1 MNKKKKFSIVLIC
14 ALTSTITVSA
24 QRKSYISIDQAIET
38 AAQNNANVQISELE
52 HKISKADFHQT
63 DAVFLPQVSV
73 GYTAVTSNNAL
84 NAFGF
89 LLQQRSVTSQDF
101 DPAKLNHPGATQN
114 YGADISV
121 KMPLINPDM
130 IFARKGAKLQSEVY
144 KYKKQYTKDM
154 IEFEVKK
161 AYTQLQFAYQ
171 AQQILSS
178 TLNDV
183 KQIYQSV
190 NNFYNQ
196 GLVQKSDVLNAQVQ
210 VNTVESALTKAES
223 NVSNASD
230 GLRLLMGAETEGNI
244 YETDSLTQQLV
255 TYDNQGFSTL
265 RSDVM
270 AMQKA
275 VDASSMMVKSSAMSF
290 VPKINAFGTYSLSD
304 SKAFGFNQ
312 NSYLLGINL
321 SWNIFSGN
329 QSRSKLRSSIFQ
341 RNKMRE
347 EYKLYVDKNQM
358 EFDKT
363 KRDLQ
368 DLQVEI
374 NKQKTSV
381 AQADEAL
388 RILSNRYAEGL
399 TRTSDLLMAQ
409 AQLSQQKLQLAQ
421 AIMSYNITL
430 YYLNLQTTM
439 N

>member
-1 MNKKKKFSIVLIC
+1 MNKKKKFSIILIC
-14 ALTSTITVSA
+14 ALTSTIMVSA

-73 GYTAVTSNNAL
+73 GYTAVSSNNAL

-171 AQQILSS
+171 AQEILSS

-223 NVSNASD
+223 NVNNASD

-255 TYDNQGFSTL
+255 IYDNQGFSTL

>member
-1 MNKKKKFSIVLIC
+1 MNRKKKFSIVLIC
-14 ALTSTITVSA
+14 ALAASLTASA
-24 QRKSYISIDQAIET
+24 QKKSYISIDQATDI
-38 AAQNNANVQISELE
+38 AAQNNANVQISEWE

-63 DAVFLPQVSV
+63 DAVFLPQISV
-73 GYTAVTSNNAL
+73 GYTAVTTNNAL

-144 KYKKQYTKDM
+144 QYKKQYTKDM

-171 AQQILSS
+171 AQSILRS
-178 TLNDV
+178 TLSDV
-183 KQIYQSV
+183 KQIHQSV
-190 NNFYNQ
+190 KNFYDQ

-210 VNTVESALTKAES
+210 VNTVESALVKAES
-223 NVSNASD
+223 NVNNASD
-230 GLRLLMGAETEGNI
+230 GLKLLMGAKGDETV
-244 YETDSLTQQLV
+244 YETDSLSQLSAI
-255 TYDNQGFSTL
+255 YNNSSFSSM

-270 AMQKA
+270 AMKKA
-275 VDASSMMVKSSAMSF
+275 MDASNMMVKSSALSF

-321 SWNIFSGN
+321 SWNLFSGN
-329 QSRSKLRSSIFQ
+329 RNISKLRSSTFQ
-341 RNKMRE
+341 RNKMKE
-347 EYKLYVDKNQM
+347 EYNLYIDKSQV
-358 EFDKT
+358 EFNKT
-363 KRDLQ
+363 KRDLS

-374 NKQKTSV
+374 NKQQTSV
-381 AQADEAL
+381 EQAAEAL

-399 TRTSDLLMAQ
+399 TKTSDLLMAQ
-409 AQLSQQKLQLAQ
+409 AQLSQQQLQLAQ

-430 YYLNLQTTM
+430 YYLNLQSTM

>member
-1 MNKKKKFSIVLIC
+1 MNRKKKFSIVLIC
-14 ALTSTITVSA
+14 ALASTITVSA
-24 QRKSYISIDQAIET
+24 QKKSYISIDQAIET

-171 AQQILSS
+171 AQEILSS

-223 NVSNASD
+223 NVNNASD
-230 GLRLLMGAETEGNI
+230 GLRLLMGAETEGNV

-255 TYDNQGFSTL
+255 TDDNQGFSTL

-329 QSRSKLRSSIFQ
+329 QNRSKLRSSIFQ